1 MSEGQPRRARVFL
14 IDDHL
19 AMRSGLSLLLTKSGH
34 VICGEAETRSELL
47 ARLTDAVADVAL
59 VDLTLGDESGL
70 DLIDDLLVRNVAVII
85 YSMHEDRKTVERA
98 FVAGASGYVTKREV
112 ADVLLTALDQVL
124 AGNRYASPRATK
136 SLANRFLVPHENST
150 TALSQR
156 EEQIITMI
164 GRAETSEDIADA
176 LHISVHTVKTYYA
189 RIIEKLGIGGMK
201 ELRKV
206 AALRNK

>member
-34 VICGEAETRSELL
+34 VICGEAETRAEVL
-47 ARLTDAVADVAL
+47 ARLKDSMADVAL

-70 DLIDDLLVRNVAVII
+70 DLIDDLLAHNVTVVI

-98 FVAGASGYVTKREV
+98 FVAGAAGYVTKREV

-136 SLANRFLVPHENST
+136 SLANRFLVPQEGT
-150 TALSQR
+150 ETALSSR
-156 EEQIITMI
+156 EEQIVTMI
-164 GRAETSEDIADA
+164 GRAETSEEIAVT
-176 LHISVHTVKTYYA
+176 LHISIHTVKTYYA
-189 RIIEKLGIGGMK
+189 RIIEKLGIAGMK
-201 ELRKV
+201 ELRKY
-206 AALRNK
+206 AAMRNK

>member
-1 MSEGQPRRARVFL
+1 MIANQTRKARVFL

-19 AMRSGLSLLLTKSGH
+19 AMRGGLSLLLTKSGH
-34 VICGEAETRSELL
+34 VICGEAETRAEML
-47 ARLTDAVADVAL
+47 ARLKDSTADVAL

-70 DLIDDLLVRNVAVII
+70 DLIADLLKHNVAVVI
-85 YSMHEDRKTVERA
+85 YSMHEDRKSVERA
-98 FVAGASGYVTKREV
+98 FIAGAAGYVTKREV

-136 SLANRFLVPHENST
+136 SLANRFLVPHET
-150 TALSQR
+150 TQTAFSSR

-164 GRAETSEDIADA
+164 GRAETSEEIAEA
-176 LHISVHTVKTYYA
+176 LHISIHTVKTYYS
-189 RIIEKLGIGGMK
+189 RIIEKLGFAGMK
-201 ELRKV
+201 ELRKY

>member
-1 MSEGQPRRARVFL
+1 MSEDQPRKARVFL

-34 VICGEAETRSELL
+34 VICGEAETRAEVL
-47 ARLTDAVADVAL
+47 ARLKDSMADVAL

-70 DLIDDLLVRNVAVII
+70 DLIDDLLAQNVTVVI

-98 FVAGASGYVTKREV
+98 FVAGAAGYVTKREV

-136 SLANRFLVPHENST
+136 SLANRFLVPQEGT
-150 TALSQR
+150 ETALSSR
-156 EEQIITMI
+156 EEQIVTICSSRELNEVSVPSCGT
-164 GRAETSEDIADA
+164 RKRFARLFVA
-176 LHISVHTVKTYYA
+176 LGLA
-189 RIIEKLGIGGMK
+189 
-201 ELRKV
+201 
-206 AALRNK
+206 

>member
-1 MSEGQPRRARVFL
+1 MTEAQPLRARVFL

-34 VICGEAETRSELL
+34 VICGEAETKAEVL
-47 ARLTDAVADVAL
+47 ARLKGSKADVAL

-70 DLIDDLLVRNVAVII
+70 DLIDDLLANNVAVVI

-98 FVAGASGYVTKREV
+98 FVAGAAGYVTKREV

-136 SLANRFLVPHENST
+136 SLANRFLVPQEGTETS
-150 TALSQR
+150 LSSR
-156 EEQIITMI
+156 EEQIVTMI
-164 GRAETSEDIADA
+164 GRAETSEEIAET
-176 LHISVHTVKTYYA
+176 LHISAHTVKTYYA
-189 RIIEKLGIGGMK
+189 RIIEKLGIAGMK
-201 ELRKV
+201 ELRKF

>member
-1 MSEGQPRRARVFL
+1 MSEDQSRRARVFL

-19 AMRSGLSLLLTKSGH
+19 AMRTGLSLLLTKSGH
-34 VICGEAETRSELL
+34 VICGEAETRAELL
-47 ARLTDAVADVAL
+47 GRLKESNADVAL

-70 DLIDDLLVRNVAVII
+70 DLIDDLLAQSVAVII

-112 ADVLLTALDQVL
+112 ADVLLAALDQVL

-136 SLANRFLVPHENST
+136 SLANRFLAPQDAPE
-150 TALSQR
+150 TALSTR
-156 EEQIITMI
+156 EEQIIAMI
-164 GRAETSEDIADA
+164 GRAETSEEIAEA
-176 LHISVHTVKTYYA
+176 LHISIHTVKTYYA
-189 RIIEKLGIGGMK
+189 RIIEKLGICGMK
-201 ELRKV
+201 ELRKF

>member
-1 MSEGQPRRARVFL
+1 MSDDQPRRARVFL

-47 ARLTDAVADVAL
+47 SRLQESDADVAL

-70 DLIDDLLVRNVAVII
+70 DLIDDLLAQNVVVVI

-136 SLANRFLVPHENST
+136 SLANRFLVPQEDAET
-150 TALSQR
+150 TLSSR

-164 GRAETSEDIADA
+164 GRADTSEEIAEA
-176 LHISVHTVKTYYA
+176 LHISIHTVKTYYA
-189 RIIEKLGIGGMK
+189 RIIEKLGISGMK
-201 ELRKV
+201 ELRKL

>member
-1 MSEGQPRRARVFL
+1 MSEGQARRARVFL

-34 VICGEAETRSELL
+34 VICGEAETRAELL
-47 ARLTDAVADVAL
+47 ARLSGAQADVAL

-70 DLIDDLLVRNVAVII
+70 DLIDDLLAQNVAVVI

-124 AGNRYASPRATK
+124 AGNLYASPRATK
-136 SLANRFLVPHENST
+136 SLANRFLVPNENT
-150 TALSQR
+150 EATLSLR

-164 GRAETSEDIADA
+164 GRAETSEEIADT
-176 LHISVHTVKTYYA
+176 LHISIHTVKTYYA
-189 RIIEKLGIGGMK
+189 RIIEKLGIAGMK
-201 ELRKV
+201 ELRKLAV
-206 AALRNK
+206 QRNK

>member
-1 MSEGQPRRARVFL
+1 MSEDQSRRARVFL

-19 AMRSGLSLLLTKSGH
+19 AMRTGLSLLLTKSGH
-34 VICGEAETRSELL
+34 VICGEAETRAELL
-47 ARLTDAVADVAL
+47 GRLKESNADVAL

-70 DLIDDLLVRNVAVII
+70 DLIDDLLAQSVAVII

-112 ADVLLTALDQVL
+112 ADVLLAALDQVL

-136 SLANRFLVPHENST
+136 SLANRFLVPQDVPEA
-150 TALSQR
+150 ALSTR
-156 EEQIITMI
+156 EEQIIAMI
-164 GRAETSEDIADA
+164 GRAETSEEIADA
-176 LHISVHTVKTYYA
+176 LHISIHTVKTYYA
-189 RIIEKLGIGGMK
+189 RIIEKLGICGMK
-201 ELRKV
+201 ELRKF

>member
-1 MSEGQPRRARVFL
+1 MSEDQPRRARVFL

-34 VICGEAETRSELL
+34 VICGEAETRAEVL
-47 ARLTDAVADVAL
+47 ARLKDSMADVAL

-70 DLIDDLLVRNVAVII
+70 DLIDDLLAHNVTVVID
-85 YSMHEDRKTVERA
+85 SMHEDRKTVERA
-98 FVAGASGYVTKREV
+98 FVAGAAGYVTKREV

-136 SLANRFLVPHENST
+136 SLANRFLVPQEGTETS
-150 TALSQR
+150 LSSR
-156 EEQIITMI
+156 EEQIVTMI
-164 GRAETSEDIADA
+164 GRAETSEEIAETF
-176 LHISVHTVKTYYA
+176 HSSVHTVKTYYA
-189 RIIEKLGIGGMK
+189 RIIEKLGIAGMK
-201 ELRKV
+201 ELRKF

>member
-1 MSEGQPRRARVFL
+1 MSEDQSRRARVFL

-19 AMRSGLSLLLTKSGH
+19 AMRTGLSLLLTKSGH
-34 VICGEAETRSELL
+34 VICGEAETRAELL
-47 ARLTDAVADVAL
+47 GRLKESNADVAL

-70 DLIDDLLVRNVAVII
+70 DLIDDLLAQSVAVII

-98 FVAGASGYVTKREV
+98 FVAGAAGYVTKREV

-136 SLANRFLVPHENST
+136 SLANRFLVPQEGTETS
-150 TALSQR
+150 LSSR
-156 EEQIITMI
+156 EEQIVTMI
-164 GRAETSEDIADA
+164 GRAETSEEIAET

-189 RIIEKLGIGGMK
+189 RIIEKLGIAGMK
-201 ELRKV
+201 ELRKF

>member
-1 MSEGQPRRARVFL
+1 MSDDQPRRARVFL

-47 ARLTDAVADVAL
+47 GRLQEADADVAL

-70 DLIDDLLVRNVAVII
+70 DLIDDLLAHNVAVII

-124 AGNRYASPRATK
+124 AEGGRVILVRGGASFHDVGRQPYTRKRPA
-136 SLANRFLVPHENST
+136 LV
-150 TALSQR
+150 R
-156 EEQIITMI
+156 IEEVAI
-164 GRAETSEDIADA
+164 G
-176 LHISVHTVKTYYA
+176 HA
-189 RIIEKLGIGGMK
+189 RMAFRRGE
-201 ELRKV
+201 
-206 AALRNK
+206 

>member
-34 VICGEAETRSELL
+34 VICGEAETRAELL
-47 ARLTDAVADVAL
+47 ARLGAAQADVAL

-70 DLIDDLLVRNVAVII
+70 HLIGDLLAQNVAVVI

-98 FVAGASGYVTKREV
+98 FAAGASGYVTKREV

-124 AGNRYASPRATK
+124 AGNLYASPRATK
-136 SLANRFLVPHENST
+136 SLANRFLVSNENAEAT
-150 TALSQR
+150 LSLR

-164 GRAETSEDIADA
+164 GRAETSEEIADT
-176 LHISVHTVKTYYA
+176 LHISIHTVKTYYA
-189 RIIEKLGIGGMK
+189 RIIEKLGIAGMK
-201 ELRKV
+201 ELRKLAV
-206 AALRNK
+206 LRNK